1 MTHECGSN
9 ARMTKARTL
18 PTKRPLRVVRI
29 LHFRPRLFIAAAV
42 ALLVIAA
49 LFATEP
55 DWGATTK
62 LLIGWD
68 AGLIVYLVL
77 AGEML
82 MRAELAH
89 IQSRAKQED
98 EGALAL
104 LFLPVAAAIAS
115 MAAIFAQLS
124 VAKNSGAAG
133 WHVTLALVTVALS
146 WTFIHTLFAFHYA
159 HEFYGNGGR
168 ANGLIFPGKDRPDYG
183 DFAYFAFVVGM
194 TFQVSDVQISN
205 RLIRR
210 LVWAHGVLAFLF
222 NTAILA
228 VTVNVATSAI

>member
-1 MTHECGSN
+1 M
-9 ARMTKARTL
+9 AKPRTL
-18 PTKRPLRVVRI
+18 PTKRPLRVLRI

-42 ALLVIAA
+42 TLLVTAA
-49 LFATEP
+49 LFVLQP
-55 DWGATTK
+55 DWRATTK
-62 LLIGWD
+62 VLIGWD

-77 AGEML
+77 ACEML

-89 IQSRAKQED
+89 IRSRAKQED

-104 LFLPVAAAIAS
+104 LFFPVAAAIAS

-124 VAKNSGAAG
+124 MAKNSGAPG
-133 WHVTLALVTVALS
+133 WHVALAIVTVALS

-159 HEFYGNGGR
+159 HDFYGDGGR
-168 ANGLIFPGKDRPDYG
+168 ANGLEFPGKDKPDYW
-183 DFAYFAFVVGM
+183 DFAYFAFVIGM

-205 RLIRR
+205 KLIRR
-210 LVWAHGVLAFLF
+210 LVWAHGVLSFVF

-228 VTVNVATSAI
+228 VTVNIATSAI